1 MSDVTSVPATPLKVS
16 FGSLIA
22 PKNSALAAMY
32 RLTLSSFL
40 SIVPLDVIKEI
51 TPPFLTLSMDLAKK

>member
-22 PKNSALAAMY
+22 PKNSALAVMY

-40 SIVPLDVIKEI
+40 SIVPLDVIKAI
-51 TPPFLTLSMDLAKK
+51 IPPLRTLSMDLAKK